1 MKFSVPPN
9 KNYRRDIEIMYS
21 AISSGH
27 NITFSKYCDGE
38 MSVIE
43 NTSINNKEFW
53 FDSKSMIDNVK
64 REKLLESIKFQ
75 HPQYFVGIMCPKVF
89 GIDSH
94 RKMKE
99 ISGQSEEH
107 LTWADIFVNSNY
119 KFFVENIVPLFSE
132 RPVVLFCNKNG
143 KTDNLPFKP
152 VMIFP
157 VENNAW
163 EENWSLIQDAKT
175 IFNDPKWVNCIV
187 LFCCGPFGN
196 ILAYEL
202 TKVNPNNTYL
212 DIGSTLNPWLQSA
225 GFERHYYMGDN
236 FFSRLTGEWDQ

>member
-1 MKFSVPPN
+1 MKFTTPPN
-9 KNYRRDIEIMYS
+9 KDYRQDIEIIYN
-21 AISSGH
+21 ALNNGE

-38 MSVIE
+38 MSVME
-43 NTSINNKEFW
+43 NTSIDNKEFW
-53 FDSKSMIDNVK
+53 FDSNSILDMSK
-64 REKLLESIKFQ
+64 RSTLIESFQ
-75 HPQYFVGIMCPKVF
+75 FKHPQYFVGVMCAKVF
-89 GIDSH
+89 GLESH
-94 RKMKE
+94 RKMKNL
-99 ISGQSEEH
+99 SGQTEEH

-119 KFFVENIVPLFSE
+119 KYFVEKIIPTFIDRDVI
-132 RPVVLFCNKNG
+132 LFCNRYG
-143 KTDNLPFKP
+143 DIENLPFRPK
-152 VMIFP
+152 VVIG

-163 EENWSLIQDAKT
+163 EDNWSYIDLTKKLITEHELEDH
-175 IFNDPKWVNCIV
+175 IF

-202 TKVNPNNTYL
+202 TKHNDRNTYL

>member
-1 MKFSVPPN
+1 MKFTTPPS
-9 KNYRRDIEIMYS
+9 KDYKQDIEIIHN
-21 AISSGH
+21 ALKNGE

-38 MSVIE
+38 MSVME

-53 FDSKSMIDNVK
+53 FDSNSMLDMSK
-64 REKLLESIKFQ
+64 RETLIESFQ
-75 HPQYFVGIMCPKVF
+75 FKHSQYFVGIMCAKVF
-89 GIDSH
+89 GLESH
-94 RKMKE
+94 RKMKTL
-99 ISGQSEEH
+99 SCQSESH

-119 KFFVENIVPLFSE
+119 RFFVQNIIPLFKE
-132 RPVVLFCNKNG
+132 RNVVLVCNKNG
-143 KTDNLPFKP
+143 NIDNLPFKP
-152 VMIFP
+152 HSVIP

-163 EENWSLIQDAKT
+163 EHNWDIIDTAKYFVSNNGVENY
-175 IFNDPKWVNCIV
+175 IF

-202 TKVNPNNTYL
+202 TKHNDKNTYL

>member
-1 MKFSVPPN
+1 MIFSTPPN
-9 KNYRRDIEIMYS
+9 KSYKQDIKIIHN
-21 AISSGH
+21 AISNKE

-38 MSVIE
+38 MAVME
-43 NTSINNKEFW
+43 NTNINNKEFW
-53 FDSKSMIDNVK
+53 FNPNSMIDISK
-64 REKLLESIKFQ
+64 RKALLDSIKFK
-75 HPQYFVGIMCPKVF
+75 HPQYFVGIMCAKVF
-89 GIDSH
+89 GLESH
-94 RKMKE
+94 RKIKN
-99 ISGQSEEH
+99 ISEQQEEH

-119 KFFVENIVPLFSE
+119 QFFVKNIVPLFMQ
-132 RPVVLFCNKNG
+132 RNVVLFCNKSG
-143 KTDNLPFKP
+143 KVENLPFKP
-152 VMIFP
+152 KHVFA

-163 EENWSLIQDAKT
+163 EHNWDYIEKTKEFITNNSLENY
-175 IFNDPKWVNCIV
+175 IF

-202 TKVNPNNTYL
+202 TKHNTHNTYL